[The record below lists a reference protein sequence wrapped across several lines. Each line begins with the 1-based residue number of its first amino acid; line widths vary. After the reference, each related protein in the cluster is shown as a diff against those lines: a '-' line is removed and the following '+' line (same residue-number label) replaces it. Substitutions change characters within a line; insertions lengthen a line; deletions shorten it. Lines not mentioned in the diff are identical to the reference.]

1 MRCGWIRAPGG
12 EHPTAVRHL
21 GGPPLPSDNGS
32 VPTLPADL
40 RLGSLRVETPVVLAP
55 MAGITNAAYRRLCAE
70 QGAGLYVSEM
80 ITSRGLV
87 EGDEVTRKML
97 TFDDLETVRSVQ
109 LYGTDPVYIGKAVE
123 ILCADHGVAHVDLN
137 FGCPV
142 PKVTRKGG
150 GGALPW
156 KRGLLA
162 EILEH
167 AVAAATP
174 YDVPVTMK
182 TRKGLDDD
190 HLTYLDAGR
199 IAQESGVAAI
209 ALHGRTVQQAYSGE
223 ADWDA
228 IAALVDHVD
237 LPVLGN
243 GDIWEA
249 ADAVRMVEQTGA
261 AGVVVGRGCL
271 GRPWLFRD
279 LAAAFHGEDVA
290 TLPMLGEVKAMM
302 RRHAELLSEHMGE
315 ERGCKEFRKHIAW
328 YLKGFPAGGELRHQL
343 ALVDSLATLDAL
355 LAGLDDAAPFPERE
369 LGTPRG
375 RQGARGRRSCS
386 PTGGWTTPTGAA
398 RTCARTSTRPPG
410 ADPALPERRHGSV
423 TGEPEHAGIYRGRLG
438 QAEFPVLHSMIASTW
453 A

>member
-1 MRCGWIRAPGG
+1 MSAM
-12 EHPTAVRHL
+12 TA
-21 GGPPLPSDNGS
+21 LPRSL
-32 VPTLPADL
+32 T
-40 RLGSLRVETPVVLAP
+40 LGSLRVGTPVVLAP
-55 MAGITNAAYRRLCAE
+55 MAGITNAAYRRLCLESMSA
-70 QGAGLYVSEM
+70 QGGDGLFVSEM

-87 EGDEVTRKML
+87 EGDAVTRSML
-97 TFDDLETVRSVQ
+97 VFDERESVRSVQ
-109 LYGTDPVYIGKAVE
+109 LYGTDPVYVGKAAE
-123 ILCADHGVAHVDLN
+123 ILCGEYGVAHVDLN

-162 EILEH
+162 EILEA
-167 AVAAATP
+167 AVRATAP

-199 IAQESGVAAI
+199 IAQDSGCVAI
-209 ALHGRTVQQAYSGE
+209 ALHGRTVAQSYSGV
-223 ADWDA
+223 ADWEA

-237 LPVLGN
+237 IPVLGN

-279 LAAAFHGEDVA
+279 LSAAFAGEPVC
-290 TLPMLGEVKAMM
+290 TLPSLGEVRDMM
-302 RRHAELLSEHMGE
+302 RRHAELLAGHMGE
-315 ERGCKEFRKHIAW
+315 ERGCKEFRKHVSW
-328 YLKGFPAGGELRHQL
+328 YLKGFRAGGTLRHSL
-343 ALVDSLATLDAL
+343 ALVDSLATLEVL
-355 LAGLDDAAPFPERE
+355 LAELDPDEPFPQRE

-375 RQGARGRRSCS
+375 RQGAPRS
-386 PTGGWTTPTGAA
+386 
-398 RTCARTSTRPPG
+398 RL
-410 ADPALPERRHGSV
+410 ALPEGWLDDTDGSGAHVQEDATEV
-423 TGEPEHAGIYRGRLG
+423 TGG
-438 QAEFPVLHSMIASTW
+438 
-453 A
+453 

>member
-1 MRCGWIRAPGG
+1 MVL
-12 EHPTAVRHL
+12 AV
-21 GGPPLPSDNGS
+21 PPSTSL
-32 VPTLPADL
+32 T
-40 RLGSLRVETPVVLAP
+40 LGSLRVDTPVVLAP

-70 QGAGLYVSEM
+70 QGAGLYVCEM

-87 EGDEVTRKML
+87 EGDQHTKDML
-97 TFDDLETVRSVQ
+97 VFDERETVRSVQ
-109 LYGTDPVYIGKAVE
+109 LYGTDPVYVGKAAE
-123 ILCADHGVAHVDLN
+123 ILCAEYGVAHIDLN

-156 KRGLLA
+156 KRGLLG

-182 TRKGLDDD
+182 TRKGIDDD

-199 IAQESGVAAI
+199 IAQETGCAAI
-209 ALHGRTVQQAYSGE
+209 ALHGRTVSQAYSGA

-228 IAALVDHVD
+228 IAALVAHVD
-237 LPVLGN
+237 IPVLGN

-249 ADAVRMVEQTGA
+249 ADALRMVEQTGA

-279 LAAAFHGEDVA
+279 LAAAFAGEQVA
-290 TLPMLGEVKAMM
+290 TLPTLGEVTAMM
-302 RRHAELLSEHMGE
+302 RRHAELLCQHMGE
-315 ERGCKEFRKHIAW
+315 ERGCKEFRKHVSW
-328 YLKGFPAGGELRHQL
+328 YLKGFAAGGEIRRSLG
-343 ALVDSLATLDAL
+343 LVDSLAALDAL
-355 LAGLDDAAPFPERE
+355 LADLDPDESFPVSE

-375 RQGARGRRSCS
+375 RQGS
-386 PTGGWTTPTGAA
+386 P
-398 RTCARTSTRPPG
+398 RHKV
-410 ADPALPERRHGSV
+410 ALPEGWLDDADGAGSHV
-423 TGEPEHAGIYRGRLG
+423 QEDAGETTGG
-438 QAEFPVLHSMIASTW
+438 
-453 A
+453 